1 MHDVSNVLFTLIH
14 DIIDWIGNVMKKV
27 IIIAIIVTVVAPLAA
42 QELYRWTDEKGT
54 LHLSDFPPP
63 DNIPQSDIAS
73 EPDSSAPGK
82 KGDNRIVVDI
92 YKDFYYE
99 DKGWPFGMSVGQTRA
114 AGLSPDPYEY
124 LTREP
129 SYRSSRVLYGYI
141 ALGNSDNNHFNFAL
155 DGMGTSEWS
164 LYLDKNNN
172 KDLTDDGA
180 PYMNEGTGKFAALIS
195 LEFEV
200 INSKR
205 QTILQPYKLWFWI
218 NENKQGQKSPYFYAR
233 CHYAGQLTIDGVTH
247 DAIAFEEKNHDG
259 LFKESGLCI
268 DMNDDKQCDKS
279 EQFNDGDTVKTEN
292 SRYRLKL
299 DYP

>member
-1 MHDVSNVLFTLIH
+1 
-14 DIIDWIGNVMKKV
+14 MKKV
-27 IIIAIIVTVVAPLAA
+27 IIIAIVVLVAAPLTA
-42 QELYRWTDEKGT
+42 QDLYRWTDEKGT
-54 LHLSDFPPP
+54 LHFGDSPPP
-63 DNIPQSDIAS
+63 DNIPESNIVS
-73 EPDSSAPGK
+73 EPATSVNGK
-82 KGDNRIVVDI
+82 KDGNRIVVDI
-92 YKDFYYE
+92 YKDFFYE
-99 DKGWPFGMSVGQTRA
+99 ESGWPFGMSVGQTRA
-114 AGLSPDPYEY
+114 AGMSPDPYEY
-124 LTREP
+124 LSREP
-129 SYRSSRVLYGYI
+129 SYKSSRVLYGYI

-155 DGMGTSEWS
+155 DGVGTTDWK
-164 LYLDKNNN
+164 LYVDKNNN

-180 PYMNEGTGKFAALIS
+180 PYINEGTGKFAALIS

-233 CHYAGQLTIDGVTH
+233 CHYAGQLTIDGTSH
-247 DAIAFEEKNHDG
+247 DSIAFEEKNHDG

-279 EQFNDGDTVKTEN
+279 EQFYDGDTIKTEN
-292 SRYRLKL
+292 SRYLLKL